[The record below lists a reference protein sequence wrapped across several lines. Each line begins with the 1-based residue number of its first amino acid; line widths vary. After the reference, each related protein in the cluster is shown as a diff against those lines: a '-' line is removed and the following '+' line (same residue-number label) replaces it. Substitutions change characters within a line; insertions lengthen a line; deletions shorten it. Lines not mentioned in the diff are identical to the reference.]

1 MTLETKT
8 KEILSICTHYESII
22 SYPFKQGDIL
32 TKHLISSYRTEIFNI
47 DSNDFGKTNQLKVID
62 IVMHEYVSNSR
73 FTRYVKENISFED
86 VELDESSLVEHDLLS
101 ILIRMYSRY
110 CKKKDE
116 EKEHTMWL

>member
-47 DSNDFGKTNQLKVID
+47 DSNDAGKTNQLKVID
-62 IVMHEYVSNSR
+62 IVMHEYVSNPK

-86 VELDESSLVEHDLLS
+86 VELDERSLVEHDLLS

-110 CKKKDE
+110 RKNKE
-116 EKEHTMWL
+116 EAKEHTMWL

>member
-1 MTLETKT
+1 MALETKT

-47 DSNDFGKTNQLKVID
+47 DSHDAGKTNQLKVID
-62 IVMHEYVSNSR
+62 IVMHEYVSNPK
-73 FTRYVKENISFED
+73 FARYVKENISFED
-86 VELDESSLVEHDLLS
+86 VELDERSLVEHDLLS

-110 CKKKDE
+110 RKKRE
-116 EKEHTMWL
+116 EAKEHTMWL